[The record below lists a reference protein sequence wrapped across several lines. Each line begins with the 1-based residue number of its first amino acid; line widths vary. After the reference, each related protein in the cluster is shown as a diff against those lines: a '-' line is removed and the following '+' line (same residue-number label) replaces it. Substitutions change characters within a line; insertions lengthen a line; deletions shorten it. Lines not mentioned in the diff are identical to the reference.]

1 MDLVRVMVYFAS
13 MGMGNLALLSCA
25 VNPTTQLL
33 THNALVDF
41 TRYGEIEGLVK
52 HKQLSAFVPVQLHKT
67 PHADDLQWI
76 GAGSS

>member
-52 HKQLSAFVPVQLHKT
+52 ARATFCFCSAVVG
-67 PHADDLQWI
+67 W
-76 GAGSS
+76 SSLMITDREMTSL